1 MLFPVNFLVL
11 AIAAEACVD
20 NLLWMDTFGWTCRD
34 YTRAPIECRSNYAVS
49 VGGIE
54 AQEACCACVKPV
66 DRRRDYAT
74 CTGICQSDEIGCRDR
89 CDTER
94 KKCDYNCQKE
104 IEADDDEDEA
114 GGAVTGENGDNGD
127 DEEETIE
134 TPVQNLEWWAI
145 LLIVLGVL
153 LCICTIC
160 IVFYLLCM
168 TRDEGECEDDGLA
181 TQQPMLIGGDCN
193 EPCGDNPCD
202 TPCDN
207 PCDNRG
213 PQIYDQVPVGYSQG
227 NNQISAGYNQGKMW

>member
-1 MLFPVNFLVL
+1 MLYPVNFLVL

-66 DRRRDYAT
+66 ERRRFTD
-74 CTGICQSDEIGCRDR
+74 CLGICVSDEEA
-89 CDTER
+89 CDKSCLAER
-94 KKCDYNCQKE
+94 RTCNYNCGQAE
-104 IEADDDEDEA
+104 EDDEDDET
-114 GGAVTGENGDNGD
+114 GGAVTEDDNGNGDEE

-134 TPVQNLEWWAI
+134 TPVRDLEWWAI
-145 LLIVLGVL
+145 LLIILGVL
-153 LCICTIC
+153 LFICTIC

-168 TRDEGECEDDGLA
+168 TRDEGTCEDDEFA

-207 PCDNRG
+207 RG
-213 PQIYDQVPVGYSQG
+213 PQMAYDQVPVGYSQG
-227 NNQISAGYNQGKMW
+227 NNQISAGYTQGKMW